1 MQAGGRKRAQ
11 LAGLFLLGCVLF
23 NYPLLAIFNVP
34 ATVLGVPVIY
44 AYLFFAWALLIALV
58 ARVVARVG

>member
-1 MQAGGRKRAQ
+1 MKPGGRKRAQ

-23 NYPLLAIFNVP
+23 NYPLLAIFNIP

-44 AYLFFAWALLIALV
+44 AYLFCAWALLIALV